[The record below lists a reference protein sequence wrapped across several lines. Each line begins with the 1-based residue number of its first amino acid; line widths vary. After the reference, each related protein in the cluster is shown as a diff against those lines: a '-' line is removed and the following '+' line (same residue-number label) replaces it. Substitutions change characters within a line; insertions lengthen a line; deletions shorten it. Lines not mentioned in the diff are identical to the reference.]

1 MTLWRRKLL
10 KIFKAWSRG
19 ESSTALAER
28 PQGTGRAKSLRT
40 RLQKFVNVSIFKVGF
55 RTNGNA
61 LLISCGSL
69 LCSLKNIYFSNL
81 SDRKSMLLPT
91 AITAKRE
98 SYVQRFSTEA
108 DWKFNYEQF
117 TQLYLNIYS
126 RFSNFRSK
134 EGSKTRLA
142 FKSVWTSSRSTSEK
156 DVHSLLKCS
165 V

>member
-10 KIFKAWSRG
+10 KVIKAWSRV

-28 PQGTGRAKSLRT
+28 PQGTGGAWPLRS
-40 RLQKFVNVSIFKVGF
+40 RLQTFVNVSIFKVGF
-55 RTNGNA
+55 RTNGNT

-69 LCSLKNIYFSNL
+69 LCSLNNIFFKFKRPEVNVT
-81 SDRKSMLLPT
+81 SD
-91 AITAKRE
+91 RE

-108 DWKFNYEQF
+108 DWKFNFEQF

-126 RFSNFRSK
+126 RFSSFRSR
-134 EGSKTRLA
+134 EGSKTRLV

>member
-40 RLQKFVNVSIFKVGF
+40 RLQTFVNVSIFKVGF

-69 LCSLKNIYFSNL
+69 LCSLKNFFFFKFKRPEVNVT
-81 SDRKSMLLPT
+81 SDRH
-91 AITAKRE
+91 
-98 SYVQRFSTEA
+98 
-108 DWKFNYEQF
+108 N
-117 TQLYLNIYS
+117 
-126 RFSNFRSK
+126 
-134 EGSKTRLA
+134 SKT
-142 FKSVWTSSRSTSEK
+142 
-156 DVHSLLKCS
+156 
-165 V
+165 

>member
-28 PQGTGRAKSLRT
+28 PQGTGRAKYLRT
-40 RLQKFVNVSIFKVGF
+40 RLQTFVNVSIFKVGS

-69 LCSLKNIYFSNL
+69 LCSLKNFFFFKFK
-81 SDRKSMLLPT
+81 KSMLLPT

-98 SYVQRFSTEA
+98 SHVQRFSTEA
-108 DWKFNYEQF
+108 D
-117 TQLYLNIYS
+117 
-126 RFSNFRSK
+126 
-134 EGSKTRLA
+134 
-142 FKSVWTSSRSTSEK
+142 
-156 DVHSLLKCS
+156 
-165 V
+165 

>member
-28 PQGTGRAKSLRT
+28 PRGTGRAKSLRT
-40 RLQKFVNVSIFKVGF
+40 FVNMSIFKVGF

-108 DWKFNYEQF
+108 D
-117 TQLYLNIYS
+117 
-126 RFSNFRSK
+126 
-134 EGSKTRLA
+134 
-142 FKSVWTSSRSTSEK
+142 
-156 DVHSLLKCS
+156 
-165 V
+165 

>member
-40 RLQKFVNVSIFKVGF
+40 RLQTFVNVSIFKVGS

-61 LLISCGSL
+61 LLISCGSP

-108 DWKFNYEQF
+108 D
-117 TQLYLNIYS
+117 
-126 RFSNFRSK
+126 
-134 EGSKTRLA
+134 
-142 FKSVWTSSRSTSEK
+142 
-156 DVHSLLKCS
+156 
-165 V
+165 